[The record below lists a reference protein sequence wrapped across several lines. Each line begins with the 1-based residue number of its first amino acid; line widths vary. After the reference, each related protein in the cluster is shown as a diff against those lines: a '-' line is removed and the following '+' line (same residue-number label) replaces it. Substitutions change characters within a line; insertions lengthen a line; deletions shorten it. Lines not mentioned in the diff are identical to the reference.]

1 MSDNAKLNIK
11 LIVTDID
18 GTLLNSSH
26 ELSERNIAALKAA
39 HAQGIK
45 IALATG
51 KTPDAA
57 NFVRERIGI
66 PAYGIYLQ
74 GMILVDTDGKTFSQ
88 QTIHP
93 DNLRHII
100 TYAEDRGF
108 DMMAY
113 SGSKIMARSITQLMR
128 DLTEPYHEPL
138 PQVAGPLQ
146 NILWTTP
153 IHKLVAL
160 GEPRQVTALRWQ
172 LNTQLSGKVR
182 LVQAGIPTMLEVLP
196 LNGGKGNA
204 MKTLI
209 KELGIGAEHVLALGD
224 AENDIDMLQ
233 MAGVGIA
240 VSNAEE
246 KVKAAAKH
254 IVASNNDDG
263 FAEALERFV
272 LPEPVKSLEAEA
284 QQ

>member
-18 GTLLNSSH
+18 GTLLNSNH
-26 ELSERNIAALKAA
+26 ELSEGNIAALKAA

-51 KTPDAA
+51 KTPEAA
-57 NFVRERIGI
+57 DFVRERIGI
-66 PAYGIYLQ
+66 PTYGIYLQ
-74 GMILVDTDGKTFSQ
+74 GMVLMDTDGKTFYQ

-93 DNLRHII
+93 DNLRHVI

-113 SGSKIMARSITQLMR
+113 SGSKIMSRTLTQLMR

-138 PQVAGPLQ
+138 PQAVGALQ

-172 LNTQLSGKVR
+172 LNTQLGGKVR

-196 LNGGKGNA
+196 QNGGKGSA
-204 MKTLI
+204 LKTLM
-209 KELGIGAEHVLALGD
+209 KELSIGAEHVLALGD
-224 AENDIDMLQ
+224 AENDIEMLQ
-233 MAGVGIA
+233 LAGVGVA
-240 VSNAEE
+240 VGNAED

-254 IVASNNDDG
+254 VVASNNDDG
-263 FAEALERFV
+263 FAEALEQFA
-272 LPEPVKSLEAEA
+272 LPELVKEPETEA